1 MMVIIYINAF
11 NFYLLIKIFFCLDTS
26 KYTIEYIEI
35 NDKQNKL
42 KIKYVPNKY
51 WLKSDKCLFISNQSF
66 DQIQDYN
73 KLIDK
78 LNKEKLTIEMASN
91 EKILL
96 CQNSFYPTLSNDL
109 RLKYNKFIL
118 NCLEKNKN
126 PELAVGSQ
134 NESQL
139 FLLN

>member
-1 MMVIIYINAF
+1 MMVIIYINAL
-11 NFYLLIKIFFCLDTS
+11 NFYLVIKIFFCLDTS

-109 RLKYNKFIL
+109 RLKYNK
-118 NCLEKNKN
+118 
-126 PELAVGSQ
+126 
-134 NESQL
+134 
-139 FLLN
+139 